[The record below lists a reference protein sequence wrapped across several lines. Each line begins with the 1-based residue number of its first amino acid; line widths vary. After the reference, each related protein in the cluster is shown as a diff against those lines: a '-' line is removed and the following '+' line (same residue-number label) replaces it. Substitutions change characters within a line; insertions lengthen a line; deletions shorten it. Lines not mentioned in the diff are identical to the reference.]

1 MVFSDRPYEH
11 GKALIV
17 NEASSPGNA
26 VQRSI
31 HHLVTLPFWKS
42 MILPLVFGIITFVV
56 FLFSESLGIALIGL
70 WVVIIAVAFVVE
82 WRYSKTLR
90 DARFPT

>member
-17 NEASSPGNA
+17 NEVSSPGNA
-26 VQRSI
+26 VQRGI
-31 HHLVTLPFWKS
+31 HYLCTLPFWKS
-42 MILPLVFGIITFVV
+42 MITPLVFGIVTFVV

-70 WVVIIAVAFVVE
+70 WVVIIAVALVVE

>member
-1 MVFSDRPYEH
+1 
-11 GKALIV
+11 
-17 NEASSPGNA
+17 
-26 VQRSI
+26 
-31 HHLVTLPFWKS
+31 

>member
-1 MVFSDRPYEH
+1 MVFSGRPYEH
-11 GKALIV
+11 GKASIV
-17 NEASSPGNA
+17 NEVTSPGNA
-26 VQRSI
+26 VQRGI
-31 HHLVTLPFWKS
+31 HYLFTLPFWKS
-42 MILPLVFGIITFVV
+42 MILPVVFGVITFVV

-70 WVVIIAVAFVVE
+70 WVVIIAVMFVVE